1 MLRTLR
7 ARLVLSHI
15 LPLLV
20 IIPLMGIALIYVLE
34 TQVVVPNLANELEED
49 ARLLAN
55 ILQGEPEIWTDE
67 ASAQASLAS
76 VAPGDTVRGMLLDP
90 HGRVLAST
98 DPADGDRVGEPL
110 ADIDLAQ
117 ALKGEVAVRT
127 GYSQHLS
134 AEIADVFAPV
144 IGTDQRVLG
153 IVRLSHQLTHI
164 QHLFQRLRYLVFGVL
179 AMGLMLG
186 AAVGLM
192 LAAQLGQPVRNVT
205 RAVYELASDQRS
217 ASLPESGPE
226 EMAMLSHAVN
236 ILAERRRS
244 VEQTNRLLISSLV
257 HELGRPLGACNA
269 AIEALGDGAYAD
281 SATRQQLL
289 DGMQAEVQGLSRL
302 LDDLSQLH
310 DRVAGKLDL
319 RRRPVD
325 LGNWLQQALGP
336 WRESAKAQGV
346 GWQTT
351 VDPDLPTLEI
361 DPDRLS
367 QALGNILSNAIK
379 YTPAGGEV
387 SVTAGLEPREVWIQ
401 VSDTGSGIAPEDLA
415 RIFTPFYRGRK
426 TGSRQSGMGLGLAIA
441 HDLVTAHG
449 GHIDVKSTLG
459 TGSQFRLWLPLAE
472 AAPDRGHA
480 EQNNAAEAS
489 LAPANER
496 G

>member
-7 ARLVLSHI
+7 GRLVLSHI

-20 IIPLMGIALIYVLE
+20 VVPLMGIALIYVLE
-34 TQVVVPNLANELEED
+34 TQIVVPTLAKQLEED

-55 ILQGEPEIWTDE
+55 VLQGEPGIWTDR
-67 ASAQASLAS
+67 ASAQQSLAL
-76 VAPGDTVRGMLLDP
+76 VEPGAIVRAMLLDTS
-90 HGRVLAST
+90 GRVLAST
-98 DPADGDRVGEPL
+98 DATDADRVGQPL
-110 ADIDLAQ
+110 NNIDVVE
-117 ALKGEVAVRT
+117 ALEGDVAVRT
-127 GYSQHLS
+127 GYSQHLAS
-134 AEIADVFAPV
+134 EIADVLAPV
-144 IGTDQRVLG
+144 IGPDGNILG

-164 QHLFQRLRYLVFGVL
+164 RHLFQRLRFFVFGVL
-179 AMGLMLG
+179 AIGLMLG

-192 LAAQLGQPVRNVT
+192 LAAQLGQPVRSVT

-217 ASLPESGPE
+217 ASLPETGPE

-269 AIEALGDGAYAD
+269 AIEALGDGAYEDA
-281 SATRQQLL
+281 ATRQQLL
-289 DGMQAEVQGLSRL
+289 DGMQAEVQGLGRL

-310 DRVAGKLDL
+310 DRAAGKLEL
-319 RRRPVD
+319 QRRSVD
-325 LGNWLQQALGP
+325 LKEWLRPTLGP

-346 GWQTT
+346 GWQASI
-351 VDPDLPTLEI
+351 DADLPMLEI

-379 YTPAGGEV
+379 YTPAGGEIAV
-387 SVTAGLEPREVWIQ
+387 STGVDPSGVWIR

-415 RIFTPFYRGRK
+415 HIFTPFYRGQQ
-426 TGSRQSGMGLGLAIA
+426 TGSKQSGMGLGLAIT

-449 GHIDVKSTLG
+449 GHIDVESTSG
-459 TGSQFRLWLPLAE
+459 AGSHFRLWLPLAE
-472 AAPDRGHA
+472 TTPNRGHA
-480 EQNNAAEAS
+480 EQNNAAKAS
-489 LAPANER
+489 LAPANQR